1 MPERRVNA
9 VGPAASPLLI
19 HQRARP
25 SPLSGTGTAVS
36 IIVGRSG
43 GAASD
48 DWLRCSG
55 RSAGKAGGR
64 RLAGQALA
72 MWSSL
77 GRGCQDGVQACLA
90 GSRACSAG
98 MSPSARPAWLVG
110 LAACVAGD
118 SPAAVPVRRHGAACS
133 SLASCHVSG
142 VAHWRYP
149 FAACGA
155 LAIAARV
162 LRSSVF
168 ELVDQRLYDRL
179 CVSACVRVFG
189 LVAHGFKL
197 SVHS

>member
-48 DWLRCSG
+48 DWLRWSG

-72 MWSSL
+72 MWSCRARVRPS
-77 GRGCQDGVQACLA
+77 GGPACLA
-90 GSRACSAG
+90 GSGACSG
-98 MSPSARPAWLVG
+98 GTLPSARPAWLVG

-118 SPAAVPVRRHGAACS
+118 SLAAV
-133 SLASCHVSG
+133 
-142 VAHWRYP
+142 
-149 FAACGA
+149 
-155 LAIAARV
+155 
-162 LRSSVF
+162 
-168 ELVDQRLYDRL
+168 
-179 CVSACVRVFG
+179 
-189 LVAHGFKL
+189 
-197 SVHS
+197 